1 MNFLDLSTKERVQIF
16 SDISTATNLPAQSIE
31 KDWWVTMVLHALFS
45 SSFAPFI
52 AFKGGTSLSKCW
64 KLIDRFSEDV
74 DIAIDREF
82 LGFAGELSKTQISDR
97 LRRKSCAFVREDMT
111 KEVENQLIKLG
122 VDKIHFS
129 VDVNVTSVTTTDPET
144 IEVSYNSA
152 LPMLGYVRNV
162 VLIEVGA
169 RSMIEPTEMVS
180 VCSIIAENLPKA
192 PFSEK
197 PFEIRT
203 VTPKRT
209 FLEKAFLLH
218 EEFAKTNDDIR
229 VNRMSRHIYDLERL
243 MDTDFA
249 KEALKDRDL
258 YCAVIEHRR
267 KFIGLKGF
275 DYDTLSPQTI
285 SFVPPQQI
293 ISGWR
298 ADYDTMQT
306 SMIYGNSLSFDKLIL
321 RIKELNERFR
331 KLNY

>member
-1 MNFLDLSTKERVQIF
+1 MNLLDLSAKERVQIF
-16 SDISTATNLPAQSIE
+16 SDISTATKLPTQSIE
-31 KDWWVTMVLHALFS
+31 KDWWVTMVLRALFS

-82 LGFAGELSKTQISDR
+82 LGFSGELSKTQISDK
-97 LRRKSCAFVREDMT
+97 LRRKSCAFIRENMT
-111 KEVENQLIKLG
+111 KEIEDQLIRLG
-122 VDKIHFS
+122 IDKAQFS
-129 VDVNVTSVTTTDPET
+129 VNVNVTSVTTTDPET
-144 IEVSYNSA
+144 IEISYNSA
-152 LPMLGYVRNV
+152 LPTLEYVRNV

-169 RSMIEPTEMVS
+169 RSMIEPTEMIS
-180 VCSIIAENLPKA
+180 VCSIVSENLPKA

-218 EEFAKTNDDIR
+218 EEFAKIDTDIR

-249 KEALKDRDL
+249 KESLKDREL

-275 DYDTLSPQTI
+275 DYDTLSPKTI
-285 SFVPPQQI
+285 SFVPPSQI
-293 ISGWR
+293 IDSWR
-298 ADYDTMQT
+298 KDYEVMQT
-306 SMIYGNSLSFDKLIL
+306 SMIYGDSLPFDELIA
-321 RIKELNERFR
+321 RIQELNERFR
-331 KLNY
+331 KLIY